1 VSYLDRKGNNKLR
14 NVKKTFENLDKK
26 QVSAKTL
33 LVTPPATVINL
44 DGGKLLLFFLN
55 LLLNQSFNNK
65 ITRTASAQLQTTALT
80 PAAVLLRLSLHPIL
94 LLILS
99 SRVFLSSVLIIII
112 FFYFIF

>member
-99 SRVFLSSVLIIII
+99 RVFLSSVLIIII